1 MKKSKKKTLN
11 KYEREVMFN
20 TYLIKATLVIGILL
34 NLALP
39 VYSQTIGFKS
49 MLQWVVVGFYI
60 YGLVNA
66 LGYVRG
72 QKIPLLQ
79 IGFTRIIQIVARVF
93 LKNNPIAW
101 KYFGI
106 VIAFDLL
113 FIYLLFMDKSSYCYL
128 YVGEDE

>member
-1 MKKSKKKTLN
+1 MKKKRSLN
-11 KYEREVMFN
+11 KYEKEVMFN
-20 TYLIKATLVIGILL
+20 THLIKATLVIGILL

-39 VYSQTIGFKS
+39 VYSHTIGFKS
-49 MLQWVVVGFYI
+49 ILQWFAIACYVYGFI
-60 YGLVNA
+60 NA

-72 QKIPLLQ
+72 QKIPVLQ
-79 IGFTRIIQIVARVF
+79 LGLVRLVQVVGRFVI
-93 LKNNPIAW
+93 KSNPIAW

-113 FIYLLFMDKSSYCYL
+113 FVYLLFMDKSSYCYL